1 MLTNNLYMKI
11 LEIKLM
17 QLIMLINDRFLSKK
31 LVKPL
36 LYDIRDEK

>member
-1 MLTNNLYMKI
+1 MKI

-31 LVKPL
+31 FVKPL